1 MDFTFSI
8 KEKDGI
14 NIVSLEGNL
23 IEKNQATELIDEIE
37 SLIERNESKFVLSMS
52 DFKYMNST
60 GLNVMINVLTKAR
73 KAGGEAVICSMPD
86 KIKELMVIT
95 KLNSVFTIAD
105 NLEEAL
111 QKLK

>member
-8 KEKDGI
+8 KEQDGI
-14 NIVSLEGNL
+14 SIISLEGNL
-23 IEKNQATELIDEIE
+23 IEKNQATELIEEIE
-37 SLIERNESKFVLSMS
+37 SLIEKNASKFILNMAS
-52 DFKYMNST
+52 FKYMNST
-60 GLNVMINVLTKAR
+60 GLNVMINILTKAR

-95 KLNSVFTIAD
+95 KLNSVFTIAET
-105 NLEEAL
+105 LEEAI